1 MKTLRPSFSPY
12 RLPGV
17 VLLTLLTATAQA
29 SSAIAPA
36 HILNE
41 VSQARLAGEGSYR
54 WFGLK
59 IYDAQL
65 WVGEKGY
72 AVHAP
77 SDEKFVL
84 NLRYARDLYGKKI
97 AEASRDEMQKLG
109 LGSAQQ
115 REQWLARMEKLF
127 PDVKD
132 GTHLSGVYLPDEG
145 ARFYLDGT
153 LLGDIRDAAFARAFF
168 AIWLDA
174 NSSAQSLRLAL
185 LVNAVKPID

>member
-12 RLPGV
+12 RLLGG
-17 VLLTLLTATAQA
+17 VLLTVLTAAAQA
-29 SSAIAPA
+29 GSIAPA
-36 HILNE
+36 HILHE

-77 SDEKFVL
+77 AAEKFVL
-84 NLRYARDLYGKKI
+84 NLRYARGLYGKKI

-115 REQWLARMEKLF
+115 REHWLASMEKLF

-153 LLGDIRDAAFARAFF
+153 LLGDIRDAAFAQAFF
-168 AIWLDA
+168 CD
-174 NSSAQSLRLAL
+174 LARCQHQRT
-185 LVNAVKPID
+185 VIAPCAAAACGEAK